1 MSSTQTGFRGRISDS
16 SAFRLART
24 LALHGRRRILFVV
37 IPIFSLVDAGDVRA
51 GDWKLIDSKKGEGK
65 AAFLRKIVAD
75 STGRKVTLNLCS
87 FSTNDFTLRV
97 VDQGPNQEGRKF
109 SNLRDAMEKTGCV
122 AGVNGGFY
130 GTDFKALGVVYE
142 NGERI
147 APYVNSSRNGLAS
160 GVIWSGAGGIHI
172 VRREEFKGGAGVEQ
186 AIQTGPMLISRG
198 TTVNGLSDKNWRSRA
213 FVLTDWRGN
222 WMIGTSSSVSLAA
235 LAQILHSREV
245 FREMKINRAINLDGG
260 RSTGFYMKQENGN
273 VIYHQEFSRVR
284 NFLGIMPK

>member
-1 MSSTQTGFRGRISDS
+1 MY
-16 SAFRLART
+16 
-24 LALHGRRRILFVV
+24 LALLLLL
-37 IPIFSLVDAGDVRA
+37 SCAGSEAARA
-51 GDWKLIDSKKGEGK
+51 GKWKLIDSKKGEGK
-65 AAFLRKIVAD
+65 AAFVRKIVAD

-97 VDQGPNQEGRKF
+97 VDQGSNQEARKF
-109 SNLRDAMEKTGCV
+109 ANLREAMEMTGCV

-142 NGERI
+142 NGKRV

-172 VRREEFKGGAGVEQ
+172 VRREEFKDGAGVEQ

-198 TTVNGLSDKNWRSRA
+198 TTVNGLSDKNWRSRS

-235 LAQILHSREV
+235 LSEILNSREV
-245 FREMKINRAINLDGG
+245 FKEMKINRAINLDGG
-260 RSTGFYMKQENGN
+260 RSTGFYLKQENGN
-273 VIYHQEFSRVR
+273 VVYHQEFSRVR
-284 NFLGIMPK
+284 NFLGIVPK